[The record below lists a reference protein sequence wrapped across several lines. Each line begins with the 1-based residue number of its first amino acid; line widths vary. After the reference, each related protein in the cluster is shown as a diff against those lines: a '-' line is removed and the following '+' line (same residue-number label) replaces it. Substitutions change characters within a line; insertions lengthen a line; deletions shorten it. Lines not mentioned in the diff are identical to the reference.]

1 LEEYHDKR
9 NNLMVLTPQEII
21 RDSLSN
27 FKEEQAKARREEVR
41 KFLDYYSGSL
51 TDQYIEGYFKSDAF
65 QEIPHYNTNIVK
77 KFVNRMSKIYTIGA
91 KRNVNDRYEELT
103 IVKNARMKQM
113 ERMTRLLGTCATYV
127 MYNEIDQKF
136 DYRPIYYF
144 EPYFGDNPYQP
155 EAIVYPMMHGHADIS
170 DTDELMYAYWDAN
183 MHMKFDDNGNVL
195 EEIEHNLGILPFV
208 FTHREEQLDSF
219 FVEGAS
225 DLVSANEH
233 INITMTE
240 MQLGLRFQMF
250 GQPVVTG
257 LISDN
262 SNVRAGSDEILT
274 LPEGSNYN
282 IVSPQGN
289 VRDVIE
295 NIKWQ
300 IELVAL
306 NNHLF
311 VTFAQSGGEVPSGIS
326 LMIKDL
332 ERHEDFI
339 DDKELYRQYEK
350 QFYKVEH
357 ALSQTNNLGLP
368 EPSQFKVD
376 FSEVEYPM
384 TTQDKIMLNE
394 YKLKH
399 NLTTQA
405 QLLAEENK
413 DLTISDAEK
422 IIEDNSNTNQPT
434 VVVDENQSPDKD

>member
-1 LEEYHDKR
+1 
-9 NNLMVLTPQEII
+9 MVLTAKEII
-21 RDSLSN
+21 QDSLTN

-51 TDQYIEGYFKSDAF
+51 TEQYIEGYFKSDAF

-91 KRNVNDRYEELT
+91 KRNVSDRYSDLT
-103 IVKNARMKQM
+103 SVKNARMKQM
-113 ERMTRLLGTCATYV
+113 ERMTRLLGSTATYV
-127 MYNEIDQKF
+127 MYDELEERF
-136 DYRPIYYF
+136 EYRPIYYF
-144 EPYFGDNPYQP
+144 EPYFGDNPYRP
-155 EAIVYPMMHGHADIS
+155 EAIVYPMMHGHADLS
-170 DTDELMYAYWDAN
+170 DTDELMYAYWDSEL
-183 MHMKFDDNGNVL
+183 HLKFNENGDIL
-195 EEIEHNLGILPFV
+195 EEVQHNLGVLPFV

-350 QFYKVEH
+350 DFYRVEY
-357 ALSQTNNLGLP
+357 ALSQINNLGLP
-368 EPSQFKVD
+368 EVSQFKVD

-399 NLTTQA
+399 NLTTEA
-405 QLLAEENK
+405 QLLAEDNK
-413 DLTISDAEK
+413 DLSVDDAK
-422 IIEDNSNTNQPT
+422 QIIEENKSVNQTLVVEDESNSQ
-434 VVVDENQSPDKD
+434 E

>member
-1 LEEYHDKR
+1 
-9 NNLMVLTPQEII
+9 MVLTAREII
-21 RDSLSN
+21 QDSLTN

-51 TDQYIEGYFKSDAF
+51 TEQYIEGYFKSDAF

-91 KRNVNDRYEELT
+91 KRNVSDRYLDLT
-103 IVKNARMKQM
+103 YVKNARMKQM
-113 ERMTRLLGTCATYV
+113 ERMTRLLGSTATYV
-127 MYNEIDQKF
+127 MYDELEERF

-144 EPYFGDNPYQP
+144 EPYFGDNPYKP
-155 EAIVYPMMHGHADIS
+155 EAIVYPMMHGHADLS
-170 DTDELMYAYWDAN
+170 DTNELMYAYWDSEL
-183 MHMKFDDNGNVL
+183 HLKFNENGDIL
-195 EEIEHNLGILPFV
+195 EEVQHNLGILPFV

-257 LISDN
+257 IISDN

-274 LPEGSNYN
+274 LPEGSNYS
-282 IVSPQGN
+282 IVSPQGD
-289 VRDVIE
+289 VRSVIE

-332 ERHEDFI
+332 ERHEDFM

-350 QFYKVEH
+350 EFYKVEY
-357 ALSQTNNLGLP
+357 ALSEINSLGLP
-368 EPSQFKVD
+368 QPSEFKVD
-376 FSEVEYPM
+376 FAEVEYPM

-399 NLTTQA
+399 NLTTEA

-413 DLTISDAEK
+413 DLS
-422 IIEDNSNTNQPT
+422 IEDANRIIDENASINQPL
-434 VVVDENQSPDKD
+434 VVVDDKDAKQS

>member
-1 LEEYHDKR
+1 
-9 NNLMVLTPQEII
+9 
-21 RDSLSN
+21 
-27 FKEEQAKARREEVR
+27 
-41 KFLDYYSGSL
+41 
-51 TDQYIEGYFKSDAF
+51 
-65 QEIPHYNTNIVK
+65 
-77 KFVNRMSKIYTIGA
+77 
-91 KRNVNDRYEELT
+91 
-103 IVKNARMKQM
+103 
-113 ERMTRLLGTCATYV
+113 
-127 MYNEIDQKF
+127 
-136 DYRPIYYF
+136 
-144 EPYFGDNPYQP
+144 
-155 EAIVYPMMHGHADIS
+155 
-170 DTDELMYAYWDAN
+170 
-183 MHMKFDDNGNVL
+183 
-195 EEIEHNLGILPFV
+195 
-208 FTHREEQLDSF
+208 
-219 FVEGAS
+219 
-225 DLVSANEH
+225 
-233 INITMTE
+233 MTE

-262 SNVRAGSDEILT
+262 ANVRAGSDEILT

-289 VRDVIE
+289 VLDVIE

-339 DDKELYRQYEK
+339 DDKELYRQYEND
-350 QFYKVEH
+350 FYKVEY
-357 ALSQTNNLGLP
+357 ALSQMNSLGLP
-368 EPSQFKVD
+368 EISQFKVD

-413 DLTISDAEK
+413 DLS
-422 IIEDNSNTNQPT
+422 IEDAAKVIESNMQINQPII
-434 VVVDENQSPDKD
+434 VADENV

>member
-1 LEEYHDKR
+1 
-9 NNLMVLTPQEII
+9 MVLTAREII
-21 RDSLSN
+21 QDSLTN

-51 TDQYIEGYFKSDAF
+51 TEQYIENYFKSDAF

-91 KRNVNDRYEELT
+91 KRNVSAKYDDLT
-103 IVKNARMKQM
+103 SVKNARMKQM
-113 ERMTRLLGTCATYV
+113 ERMTRLLGTTATYV
-127 MYNEIDQKF
+127 MYDTVDEKF

-144 EPYFGDNPYQP
+144 EPYFGDNPYKP
-155 EAIVYPMMHGHADIS
+155 EAIVYPMMHGHADLS
-170 DTDELMYAYWDAN
+170 DTDELMYAYWDKDT
-183 MHMKFDDNGNVL
+183 HIKFDDNGNIL
-195 EEIEHNLGILPFV
+195 EEIEHNLGVLPFV
-208 FTHREEQLDSF
+208 FSHREEQLDSF

-257 LISDN
+257 IISDN
-262 SNVRAGSDEILT
+262 SNVRGGSDEILT
-274 LPEGSNYN
+274 LPEGTNYD
-282 IVSPQGN
+282 IVSPEGN

-339 DDKELYRQYEK
+339 DDKELYRQYE
-350 QFYKVEH
+350 QDFYRVEY
-357 ALSQTNNLGLP
+357 ALSEMNSLGLP
-368 EPSQFKVD
+368 DPKTFKVD

-399 NLTTQA
+399 NLVTQP
-405 QLLAEENK
+405 QLLAAENK
-413 DLTISDAEK
+413 DLSIEDASR
-422 IIEDNSNTNQPT
+422 IIEENKQVNLSQ
-434 VVVDENQSPDKD
+434 VVIDESQARDTEQS

>member
-1 LEEYHDKR
+1 
-9 NNLMVLTPQEII
+9 MVLTAKEII
-21 RDSLSN
+21 QDSLTN

-91 KRNVNDRYEELT
+91 KRNVNDRYLDLT
-103 IVKNARMKQM
+103 SVKNARMKQM
-113 ERMTRLLGTCATYV
+113 ERMTRLLGSTATYV
-127 MYNEIDQKF
+127 MYDEEQGRF
-136 DYRPIYYF
+136 EYRPIYYF
-144 EPYFGDNPYQP
+144 EPYFGDNPYKP

-170 DTDELMYAYWDAN
+170 DTNDLMYAYWDREV
-183 MHMKFDDNGNVL
+183 HIKFDDNGNVI
-195 EEIEHNLGILPFV
+195 EEVQHNLGVLPFV

-257 LISDN
+257 LVSDN
-262 SNVRAGSDEILT
+262 ANVRAGSDEILT

-282 IVSPQGN
+282 IVSPEGN
-289 VRDVIE
+289 VLDVIE

-339 DDKELYRQYEK
+339 DDKELYRQYEND
-350 QFYKVEH
+350 FYKVEF
-357 ALSQTNNLGLP
+357 ALSQMNSLGLP
-368 EPSQFKVD
+368 EISQFKVD

-405 QLLAEENK
+405 QLLADENK
-413 DLTISDAEK
+413 DLSVEDAAK
-422 IIEDNSNTNQPT
+422 VIESNMQINQPII
-434 VVVDENQSPDKD
+434 VADENTDKG

>member
-1 LEEYHDKR
+1 
-9 NNLMVLTPQEII
+9 MVLTAREII
-21 RDSLSN
+21 QDSLTH
-27 FKEEQAKARREEVR
+27 FKEQQAKARREEVR

-91 KRNVNDRYEELT
+91 KRNVSDSYLDLT

-127 MYNEIDQKF
+127 MYDEMEQRF
-136 DYRPIYYF
+136 EYRPIYYF
-144 EPYFGDNPYQP
+144 EPYFGDNPYKP
-155 EAIVYPMMHGHADIS
+155 EAIVYPMMQGHADIN
-170 DTDELMYAYWDAN
+170 DTDDLMYAYWDSEL
-183 MHMKFDDNGNVL
+183 HMKFNENGDIL
-195 EEIEHNLGILPFV
+195 EEIQHNLGVLPFV
-208 FTHREEQLDSF
+208 FSHREEQLDSF

-274 LPEGSNYN
+274 LPEGSSYN
-282 IVSPQGN
+282 IVSPEGN
-289 VRDVIE
+289 VEAVIE

-350 QFYKVEH
+350 EFYKVEY
-357 ALSQTNNLGLP
+357 ALSLANNLGLP
-368 EPSQFKVD
+368 EVSQFKVD

-413 DLTISDAEK
+413 DLSIGEAQQ
-422 IIEDNSNTNQPT
+422 IIQANKSVNETEIQQDET
-434 VVVDENQSPDKD
+434 VPEN

>member
-1 LEEYHDKR
+1 
-9 NNLMVLTPQEII
+9 MVLTAREII
-21 RDSLSN
+21 QDSLTN

-41 KFLDYYSGSL
+41 KSLDYYSGSL
-51 TDQYIEGYFKSDAF
+51 TEQYIEGYFKSDAF

-77 KFVNRMSKIYTIGA
+77 KFVNRMSSIYTIGA
-91 KRNVNDRYEELT
+91 KRNVNDKYIDLT
-103 IVKNARMKQM
+103 VVKNARMKQM
-113 ERMTRLLGTCATYV
+113 ERMTRLLGSTATYV
-127 MYNEIDQKF
+127 MYDEVEQRF

-144 EPYFGDNPYQP
+144 EPYFGDNPYRP
-155 EAIVYPMMHGHADIS
+155 EAIVYPMMHGHADLS
-170 DTDELMYAYWDAN
+170 DTNELMYAYWDSEL
-183 MHMKFDDNGNVL
+183 HLKFNENGDIL
-195 EEIEHNLGILPFV
+195 EEVQHNLGVLPFV

-274 LPEGSNYN
+274 LPEGSTYD
-282 IVSPQGN
+282 IVSPEGN
-289 VRDVIE
+289 VEAVIE

-332 ERHEDFI
+332 ERHEDFM

-350 QFYKVEH
+350 EFYKVEY

-368 EPSQFKVD
+368 EPSNFKVD
-376 FSEVEYPM
+376 FAEVEYPM

-405 QLLAEENK
+405 ELLAEENK
-413 DLTISDAEK
+413 DLS
-422 IIEDNSNTNQPT
+422 IEDARRIIQENKSINEAE
-434 VVVDENQSPDKD
+434 VIDESDTRSQG

>member
-1 LEEYHDKR
+1 MGDI
-9 NNLMVLTPQEII
+9 VIA
-21 RDSLSN
+21 SV
-27 FKEEQAKARREEVR
+27 KEAEPRAA
-41 KFLDYYSGSL
+41 
-51 TDQYIEGYFKSDAF
+51 
-65 QEIPHYNTNIVK
+65 VK
-77 KFVNRMSKIYTIGA
+77 KGEVVKA
-91 KRNVNDRYEELT
+91 V
-103 IVKNARMKQM
+103 IVRTSFPIRRKD
-113 ERMTRLLGTCATYV
+113 GSY
-127 MYNEIDQKF
+127 IKF
-136 DYRPIYYF
+136 D
-144 EPYFGDNPYQP
+144 E
-155 EAIVYPMMHGHADIS
+155 
-170 DTDELMYAYWDAN
+170 
-183 MHMKFDDNGNVL
+183 NGNVL

-208 FTHREEQLDSF
+208 FSHREEQLDSF

-262 SNVRAGSDEILT
+262 ANVRAGSDEILT
-274 LPEGSNYN
+274 LPEGSNYD
-282 IVSPQGN
+282 IVSPEGN

-350 QFYKVEH
+350 DFYKVEY
-357 ALSQTNNLGLP
+357 ALSEINSLGLP
-368 EPSQFKVD
+368 KPSEFKVD

-405 QLLAEENK
+405 ELLADENK
-413 DLTISDAEK
+413 DIT
-422 IIEDNSNTNQPT
+422 IEDAIQVIADNKSMNE
-434 VVVDENQSPDKD
+434 VEVVDEGNSQE

>member
-1 LEEYHDKR
+1 
-9 NNLMVLTPQEII
+9 MVLTPQEII
-21 RDSLSN
+21 KDSLSN

-91 KRNVNDRYEELT
+91 KRNVNDRYVDLSS
-103 IVKNARMKQM
+103 VKNARMKQM

-127 MYNEIDQKF
+127 MYDEMEERF
-136 DYRPIYYF
+136 EYRPIYYF
-144 EPYFGDNPYQP
+144 EPYFGDNPYRP
-155 EAIVYPMMHGHADIS
+155 EAIVYPMMHGHADLS
-170 DTDELMYAYWDAN
+170 DTNDLMYAYWDSEL
-183 MHMKFDDNGNVL
+183 HMKFDDNGNII
-195 EEIEHNLGILPFV
+195 EEIQHNLGVLPFV

-262 SNVRAGSDEILT
+262 ANVRAGSDEILT
-274 LPEGSNYN
+274 LPEGSNYD
-282 IVSPQGN
+282 IVSPEGN

-350 QFYKVEH
+350 DFYKVEY

-405 QLLAEENK
+405 ELLAEENR
-413 DLTISDAEK
+413 DLTIEDAIQVIADNKSMNEVEVV
-422 IIEDNSNTNQPT
+422 EDDSQ
-434 VVVDENQSPDKD
+434 DQQQS

>member
-1 LEEYHDKR
+1 
-9 NNLMVLTPQEII
+9 MVFTPREII
-21 RDSLSN
+21 QNSLKN
-27 FKEEQAKARREEVR
+27 FKQEQAKARREEVR

-51 TDQYIEGYFKSDAF
+51 TDQYIQPYFNTDAF

-91 KRNVNDRYEELT
+91 KRNVNEKYNELT
-103 IVKNARMKQM
+103 SVKNARMKQM

-127 MYNEIDQKF
+127 MYDEMEQRF
-136 DYRPIYYF
+136 EYRPIYYF
-144 EPYFGDNPYQP
+144 EPYFGDNPYKP
-155 EAIVYPMMHGHADIS
+155 EAIVYPMMHGHADLS
-170 DTDELMYAYWDAN
+170 DTSDLMYAYWDKEICL
-183 MHMKFDDNGNVL
+183 KFDENGNIL
-195 EEIEHNLGILPFV
+195 EEIQHNLGVLPFV

-274 LPEGSNYN
+274 LPEGSSYN

-311 VTFAQSGGEVPSGIS
+311 VTFAQTGGEVPSGIS

-339 DDKELYRQYEK
+339 DDKELYRQYENE
-350 QFYKVEH
+350 FYKIEY
-357 ALSQTNNLGLP
+357 ALSQTNSLGLP
-368 EPSQFKVD
+368 DPKQFKVD

-394 YKLKH
+394 YRLKH
-399 NLTTQA
+399 NLVTEA
-405 QLLAEENK
+405 QILAEENK
-413 DLTISDAEK
+413 DLSLDDARA
-422 IIEDNSNTNQPT
+422 IIEQNKQVNQTLVVTDEKRSSN
-434 VVVDENQSPDKD
+434 

>member
-1 LEEYHDKR
+1 
-9 NNLMVLTPQEII
+9 MVFTPREII
-21 RDSLSN
+21 QDSLKN
-27 FKEEQAKARREEVR
+27 FKQEQAKARREEVR

-51 TDQYIEGYFKSDAF
+51 TDQYIQSYFNTDAF

-91 KRNVNDRYEELT
+91 KRNVNDKYIELT
-103 IVKNARMKQM
+103 SVKNARMKQM

-127 MYNEIDQKF
+127 MYDEMEQRF
-136 DYRPIYYF
+136 EYRPIYYF
-144 EPYFGDNPYQP
+144 EPYFGDNPYKP
-155 EAIVYPMMHGHADIS
+155 EAIVYPMMHGHADLS
-170 DTDELMYAYWDAN
+170 DTSDLMYAYWDKEICL
-183 MHMKFDDNGNVL
+183 KFDENGNVL
-195 EEIEHNLGILPFV
+195 EEIKHNLGVLPFV

-350 QFYKVEH
+350 DFYKVEY
-357 ALSQTNNLGLP
+357 ALSQMNSLGLP
-368 EPSQFKVD
+368 EPTQFKVD

-394 YKLKH
+394 YRLKH
-399 NLTTQA
+399 NLVTEA
-405 QLLAEENK
+405 QILAEENK
-413 DLTISDAEK
+413 DLSIDDANA
-422 IIEDNSNTNQPT
+422 IIEQNKQTNQTLVVTDENTNRAS
-434 VVVDENQSPDKD
+434 N

>member
-1 LEEYHDKR
+1 
-9 NNLMVLTPQEII
+9 MVLTAREII
-21 RDSLSN
+21 QDSLTH
-27 FKEEQAKARREEVR
+27 FKEEQAKARRAEVR

-51 TDQYIEGYFKSDAF
+51 TDQYIEDYFKSDAF

-91 KRNVNDRYEELT
+91 KRNVNDKYVELSS
-103 IVKNARMKQM
+103 VKNARMKQM

-127 MYNEIDQKF
+127 MYDEEEQRF
-136 DYRPIYYF
+136 EYRPIYYF
-144 EPYFGDNPYQP
+144 EPYFGDNPYKP
-155 EAIVYPMMHGHADIS
+155 ESIVYPMMHGHADLS
-170 DTDELMYAYWDAN
+170 DTDELMYAYWDKDA
-183 MHMKFDDNGNVL
+183 HIKFDENGNIL
-195 EEIEHNLGILPFV
+195 EEVQHNLGVLPFV

-257 LISDN
+257 LVSDN
-262 SNVRAGSDEILT
+262 ANVRAGSDEILT

-282 IVSPQGN
+282 IVSPEGN

-350 QFYKVEH
+350 DFYKVEY

-368 EPSQFKVD
+368 EVSQFKVD
-376 FSEVEYPM
+376 FAEVEYPM

-405 QLLAEENK
+405 QLLADENK
-413 DLTISDAEK
+413 DLSIADAEQ
-422 IIEDNSNTNQPT
+422 IIEANKAKNKLEI
-434 VVVDENQSPDKD
+434 VDEAENRNAD

>member
-1 LEEYHDKR
+1 
-9 NNLMVLTPQEII
+9 MVLTAREII
-21 RDSLSN
+21 QDSLTN

-41 KFLDYYSGSL
+41 KSLDYYSGSL
-51 TDQYIEGYFKSDAF
+51 TEQYIEGYFKSDAF

-77 KFVNRMSKIYTIGA
+77 KFVNRMSSIYTIGA
-91 KRNVNDRYEELT
+91 KRNVNDKYIDLT
-103 IVKNARMKQM
+103 VVKNARMKQM
-113 ERMTRLLGTCATYV
+113 ERMTRLLGSTATYV
-127 MYNEIDQKF
+127 MYDEVEQRF

-144 EPYFGDNPYQP
+144 EPYFGDNPYRP
-155 EAIVYPMMHGHADIS
+155 EAIVYPMMHGHADLS
-170 DTDELMYAYWDAN
+170 DTNELMYAYWDSEL
-183 MHMKFDDNGNVL
+183 HLKFNENGDIL
-195 EEIEHNLGILPFV
+195 EEVQHNLGVLPFV

-257 LISDN
+257 IISDN

-282 IVSPQGN
+282 IVSPEGR
-289 VRDVIE
+289 VLDVIE

-332 ERHEDFI
+332 ERHEDFM

-350 QFYKVEH
+350 EFYKVEY

-368 EPSQFKVD
+368 EPSNFKVD
-376 FSEVEYPM
+376 FAEVEYPM

-405 QLLAEENK
+405 ELLAEENK
-413 DLTISDAEK
+413 DLS
-422 IIEDNSNTNQPT
+422 IEDARRIIQENKSINETE
-434 VVVDENQSPDKD
+434 VVEDDSQDSDES

>member
-1 LEEYHDKR
+1 
-9 NNLMVLTPQEII
+9 MVLTPQEII
-21 RDSLSN
+21 KDSLTN

-91 KRNVNDRYEELT
+91 KRNVNDKYVELSS
-103 IVKNARMKQM
+103 VKNARMKQM

-127 MYNEIDQKF
+127 MYDEMEERF
-136 DYRPIYYF
+136 EYRPIYYF
-144 EPYFGDNPYQP
+144 EPYFGDNPYRP
-155 EAIVYPMMHGHADIS
+155 EAIVYPMMHGHADLS
-170 DTDELMYAYWDAN
+170 DTNDLMYAYWDSEL
-183 MHMKFDDNGNVL
+183 HIKFDDNGNII
-195 EEIEHNLGILPFV
+195 EEIQHNLGVLPFV

-257 LISDN
+257 LVSDN
-262 SNVRAGSDEILT
+262 ANVRAGSDEILT
-274 LPEGSNYN
+274 LPEGSNYD
-282 IVSPQGN
+282 IVSPEGN

-350 QFYKVEH
+350 DFYKVEY

-405 QLLAEENK
+405 ELLADENR
-413 DLTISDAEK
+413 DLTIEDA
-422 IIEDNSNTNQPT
+422 IQVIADNKSMNE
-434 VVVDENQSPDKD
+434 VEVVDEGNSQE

>member
-1 LEEYHDKR
+1 
-9 NNLMVLTPQEII
+9 MVLTPQEII
-21 RDSLSN
+21 KDSLTN

-91 KRNVNDRYEELT
+91 KRNVNDKYVDLSS
-103 IVKNARMKQM
+103 VKNARMKQM

-127 MYNEIDQKF
+127 MYDEMEERF
-136 DYRPIYYF
+136 EYRPIYYF
-144 EPYFGDNPYQP
+144 EPYFGDNPYKP
-155 EAIVYPMMHGHADIS
+155 EAIVYPMMHGHADLS
-170 DTDELMYAYWDAN
+170 DTNDLMYAYWDSEL
-183 MHMKFDDNGNVL
+183 HIKFDDNGNII
-195 EEIEHNLGILPFV
+195 EEIQHNLGVLPFV

-262 SNVRAGSDEILT
+262 ANVRAGSDEILT
-274 LPEGSNYN
+274 LPEGSNYD
-282 IVSPQGN
+282 IVSPEGN

-350 QFYKVEH
+350 DFYKVEY

-405 QLLAEENK
+405 ELLADENK
-413 DLTISDAEK
+413 DLTIEDAIQVIADNKSMNE
-422 IIEDNSNTNQPT
+422 IE
-434 VVVDENQSPDKD
+434 VVDEGDSQE

>member
-1 LEEYHDKR
+1 
-9 NNLMVLTPQEII
+9 MVLTAREII
-21 RDSLSN
+21 QDSLTN

-51 TDQYIEGYFKSDAF
+51 TEQYIENYFKSDAF

-91 KRNVNDRYEELT
+91 KRNVSAKYDDLT
-103 IVKNARMKQM
+103 SVKNARMKQM
-113 ERMTRLLGTCATYV
+113 ERMTRLLGTTATYV
-127 MYNEIDQKF
+127 MYDTVDEKF

-144 EPYFGDNPYQP
+144 EPYFGDNPYKP
-155 EAIVYPMMHGHADIS
+155 EAIVYPMMHGHADLS
-170 DTDELMYAYWDAN
+170 DTDELMYAYWDKDT
-183 MHMKFDDNGNVL
+183 HIKFDDNGNIL
-195 EEIEHNLGILPFV
+195 EEIEHNLGVLPFV
-208 FTHREEQLDSF
+208 FSHREEQLDSF

-257 LISDN
+257 IISDN
-262 SNVRAGSDEILT
+262 SNVRGGSDEILT
-274 LPEGSNYN
+274 LPEGTNYD
-282 IVSPQGN
+282 IVSPEGN

-339 DDKELYRQYEK
+339 DDKELYRQYEHD
-350 QFYKVEH
+350 FYRVEY
-357 ALSQTNNLGLP
+357 ALSEMNSLGLP
-368 EPSQFKVD
+368 DPKRFKVD

-399 NLTTQA
+399 NLVTQP
-405 QLLAEENK
+405 QLLAAENK
-413 DLTISDAEK
+413 DLSIEDASR
-422 IIEDNSNTNQPT
+422 IIEENKQVNLSQ
-434 VVVDENQSPDKD
+434 VVIDESQARDTEQS

>member
-1 LEEYHDKR
+1 
-9 NNLMVLTPQEII
+9 MVLTAREII
-21 RDSLSN
+21 QDSLTH

-91 KRNVNDRYEELT
+91 KRNVNERYDQLT
-103 IVKNARMKQM
+103 SVKNARMKQM

-127 MYNEIDQKF
+127 MYDEMEERF
-136 DYRPIYYF
+136 EYRPIYYF
-144 EPYFGDNPYQP
+144 EPYFGDNPYKP
-155 EAIVYPMMHGHADIS
+155 EAIVYPMMHGHADIN
-170 DTDELMYAYWDAN
+170 DTNDLMYAYWDKEL
-183 MHMKFDDNGNVL
+183 HMKFDENGNVL
-195 EEIEHNLGILPFV
+195 EEIEHNLGVLPFV
-208 FTHREEQLDSF
+208 FSHREEQLDSF

-257 LISDN
+257 LVSDN
-262 SNVRAGSDEILT
+262 ANVRAGSDEILT

-282 IVSPQGN
+282 IVSPEGN

-350 QFYKVEH
+350 DFYKVEY
-357 ALSQTNNLGLP
+357 ALSNQNSLGLP
-368 EPSQFKVD
+368 DPVNFKVD

-405 QLLAEENK
+405 HLLAEENK
-413 DLTISDAEK
+413 DLTIEDAQRV
-422 IIEDNSNTNQPT
+422 IEENAQVNQP
-434 VVVDENQSPDKD
+434 VEVQDENNSPD

>member
-1 LEEYHDKR
+1 
-9 NNLMVLTPQEII
+9 MVLTAREII
-21 RDSLSN
+21 QDSLTH

-51 TDQYIEGYFKSDAF
+51 TEQYIEGYFKSDAF

-91 KRNVNDRYEELT
+91 KRNVNDKYSELT
-103 IVKNARMKQM
+103 AVKNARMKQM
-113 ERMTRLLGTCATYV
+113 ERMTRLLGSTATYV
-127 MYNEIDQKF
+127 MYDELEERF
-136 DYRPIYYF
+136 EYRPIYYF
-144 EPYFGDNPYQP
+144 EPYFGDNPYRPQ
-155 EAIVYPMMHGHADIS
+155 AIVYPMMHGHADLS
-170 DTDELMYAYWDAN
+170 DTDELMYAYWDSEL
-183 MHMKFDDNGNVL
+183 HLKFNENGDIL
-195 EEIEHNLGILPFV
+195 EEVQHNLGILPFV

-350 QFYKVEH
+350 EFYRVEY
-357 ALSQTNNLGLP
+357 ALSQVNNLGLP
-368 EPSQFKVD
+368 EVSQFGVD
-376 FSEVEYPM
+376 FAEVEYPM

-399 NLTTQA
+399 NLTTEA

-413 DLTISDAEK
+413 DLSVDDAK
-422 IIEDNSNTNQPT
+422 QIIEENKSVNETT
-434 VVVDENQSPDKD
+434 VVIDESPSRDSQ

>member
-1 LEEYHDKR
+1 
-9 NNLMVLTPQEII
+9 MVLTAREII
-21 RDSLSN
+21 QDSLTH

-51 TDQYIEGYFKSDAF
+51 TEQYIEGYFKSDAF

-91 KRNVNDRYEELT
+91 KRNVNDKYLELT
-103 IVKNARMKQM
+103 SVKNARMKQM
-113 ERMTRLLGTCATYV
+113 ERMTRLLGSTATYV
-127 MYNEIDQKF
+127 MYDELEERF
-136 DYRPIYYF
+136 EYRPIYYF
-144 EPYFGDNPYQP
+144 EPYFGDNPYKP
-155 EAIVYPMMHGHADIS
+155 EAIVYPMMHGHADLS
-170 DTDELMYAYWDAN
+170 DTDELMYAYWDSEL
-183 MHMKFDDNGNVL
+183 HLKFNENGDIL
-195 EEIEHNLGILPFV
+195 EEVQHNLGVLPFV

-311 VTFAQSGGEVPSGIS
+311 VTFSQSGGEVPSGIS

-350 QFYKVEH
+350 DFYRVEY
-357 ALSQTNNLGLP
+357 ALSQINNLGLP
-368 EPSQFKVD
+368 EVSQFKVD

-384 TTQDKIMLNE
+384 TTQDKIMINE

-399 NLTTQA
+399 NLTTEA
-405 QLLAEENK
+405 QLLAADNKDLSLDDAKQIIEENK
-413 DLTISDAEK
+413 AVNQTLVV
-422 IIEDNSNTNQPT
+422 EDESNSQ
-434 VVVDENQSPDKD
+434 E

>member
-1 LEEYHDKR
+1 
-9 NNLMVLTPQEII
+9 MVFTPREII
-21 RDSLSN
+21 QDSLKN
-27 FKEEQAKARREEVR
+27 FKQEQAKARREEVR

-51 TDQYIEGYFKSDAF
+51 TEQYIESYFNTDAF

-91 KRNVNDRYEELT
+91 KRNVNDKYIELT
-103 IVKNARMKQM
+103 SVKNARMKQM

-127 MYNEIDQKF
+127 MYDEMEQRF
-136 DYRPIYYF
+136 EYRPIYYF
-144 EPYFGDNPYQP
+144 EPYFGDNPYKP
-155 EAIVYPMMHGHADIS
+155 EAIVYPMMHGHADLS
-170 DTDELMYAYWDAN
+170 DTSDLMYAYWDKEICL
-183 MHMKFDDNGNVL
+183 KFDENGNIL
-195 EEIEHNLGILPFV
+195 EEIKHNLGVLPFV

-274 LPEGSNYN
+274 LPEGSSYN
-282 IVSPQGN
+282 IVSPEGN

-311 VTFAQSGGEVPSGIS
+311 VTFAQTGGEVPSGIS

-339 DDKELYRQYEK
+339 DDKELYRQYENE
-350 QFYKVEH
+350 FYKIEY

-368 EPSQFKVD
+368 DPKQFKVD

-394 YKLKH
+394 YRLKH
-399 NLTTQA
+399 NLVTEA
-405 QLLAEENK
+405 QILAEENK
-413 DLTISDAEK
+413 DLSLDDARA
-422 IIEDNSNTNQPT
+422 IIEQNKQVNQT
-434 VVVDENQSPDKD
+434 LVVEDVQNRN

>member
-1 LEEYHDKR
+1 
-9 NNLMVLTPQEII
+9 MVLTPQEII
-21 RDSLSN
+21 KDSLTN

-91 KRNVNDRYEELT
+91 KRNVNDKYVDLSS
-103 IVKNARMKQM
+103 VKNARMKQM

-127 MYNEIDQKF
+127 MYDEMEERF
-136 DYRPIYYF
+136 EYRPIYYF
-144 EPYFGDNPYQP
+144 EPYFGDNPYKP
-155 EAIVYPMMHGHADIS
+155 EAIVYPMMHGHADLS
-170 DTDELMYAYWDAN
+170 DTNDLMYAYWDSEI
-183 MHMKFDDNGNVL
+183 HIKFDDNGNII
-195 EEIEHNLGILPFV
+195 EEIQHNLGVLPFV

-262 SNVRAGSDEILT
+262 ANVRAGSDEILT

-282 IVSPQGN
+282 IVSPEGN

-350 QFYKVEH
+350 DFYKVEY

-405 QLLAEENK
+405 ELLADENK
-413 DLTISDAEK
+413 DLTIEDAIQVIADNKSMNE
-422 IIEDNSNTNQPT
+422 IE
-434 VVVDENQSPDKD
+434 VVDEGDSQE

>member
-1 LEEYHDKR
+1 
-9 NNLMVLTPQEII
+9 MVLTAREII
-21 RDSLSN
+21 QDSLTN

-51 TDQYIEGYFKSDAF
+51 TEQYIEGYFKSDAF

-91 KRNVNDRYEELT
+91 KRNVSDRYLNLT
-103 IVKNARMKQM
+103 SVKNARMKQM
-113 ERMTRLLGTCATYV
+113 ERMTRLLGSTATYV
-127 MYNEIDQKF
+127 MYDELEERF
-136 DYRPIYYF
+136 EYRPIYYF
-144 EPYFGDNPYQP
+144 EPYFGDNPYRP
-155 EAIVYPMMHGHADIS
+155 EAIVYPMMHGHADLS
-170 DTDELMYAYWDAN
+170 DTDELMYAYWDSEL
-183 MHMKFDDNGNVL
+183 HLKFNENGDIL
-195 EEIEHNLGILPFV
+195 EEVQHNLGILPFV

-274 LPEGSNYN
+274 LPEGSTYD
-282 IVSPQGN
+282 IVAPEGN
-289 VRDVIE
+289 VEAVIE

-350 QFYKVEH
+350 DFYRVEY
-357 ALSQTNNLGLP
+357 ALSQINNLGLP
-368 EPSQFKVD
+368 EVSQFKVD

-384 TTQDKIMLNE
+384 TPQDKIMLNE

-413 DLTISDAEK
+413 DLSVEDARQ
-422 IIEDNSNTNQPT
+422 IIEANKLVNEVE
-434 VVVDENQSPDKD
+434 VVEDDSQDSDES

>member
-1 LEEYHDKR
+1 
-9 NNLMVLTPQEII
+9 MVLTAREII
-21 RDSLSN
+21 QDSLTN

-41 KFLDYYSGSL
+41 KSLDYYSGSL
-51 TDQYIEGYFKSDAF
+51 TEQYIEGYFKSDAF

-77 KFVNRMSKIYTIGA
+77 KFVNRMSSIYTIGA
-91 KRNVNDRYEELT
+91 KRNVNDKYIDLT
-103 IVKNARMKQM
+103 VVKNARMKQM
-113 ERMTRLLGTCATYV
+113 ERMTRLLGSTATYV
-127 MYNEIDQKF
+127 MYDEVEQRF

-144 EPYFGDNPYQP
+144 EPYFGDNPYKP
-155 EAIVYPMMHGHADIS
+155 EAIVYPMMHGHADLS
-170 DTDELMYAYWDAN
+170 DTNELMYAYWDSEL
-183 MHMKFDDNGNVL
+183 HLKFNENGDIL
-195 EEIEHNLGILPFV
+195 EEVQHNLGILPFV

-274 LPEGSNYN
+274 LPEGSNYS
-282 IVSPQGN
+282 IVSPQGD
-289 VRDVIE
+289 VRSVIE

-332 ERHEDFI
+332 ERHEDFM

-350 QFYKVEH
+350 EFYKVEY
-357 ALSQTNNLGLP
+357 ALSEINSLGLP
-368 EPSQFKVD
+368 QPSEFKVD
-376 FSEVEYPM
+376 FAEVEYPM

-399 NLTTQA
+399 NLSTEA

-413 DLTISDAEK
+413 DLSIEDAKK
-422 IIEDNSNTNQPT
+422 IIEDNRQVNQPL
-434 VVVDENQSPDKD
+434 VEENESQNQS

>member
-1 LEEYHDKR
+1 
-9 NNLMVLTPQEII
+9 MVLTPQEII
-21 RDSLSN
+21 KDSLTN

-51 TDQYIEGYFKSDAF
+51 TEQYIEGYFKSDAF

-91 KRNVNDRYEELT
+91 KRNVNDKYVDLSS
-103 IVKNARMKQM
+103 VKNARMKQM

-127 MYNEIDQKF
+127 MYDEMEERF
-136 DYRPIYYF
+136 EYRPIYYF
-144 EPYFGDNPYQP
+144 EPYFGDNPYKPQ
-155 EAIVYPMMHGHADIS
+155 AIVYPMMHGHADLS
-170 DTDELMYAYWDAN
+170 DTNDLMYAYWDSEL
-183 MHMKFDDNGNVL
+183 HIKFDDNGNII
-195 EEIEHNLGILPFV
+195 EEIQHNLGVLPFV

-262 SNVRAGSDEILT
+262 ANVRAGSDEILT
-274 LPEGSNYN
+274 LPEGSNYD
-282 IVSPQGN
+282 IVSPEGN

-350 QFYKVEH
+350 DFYKVEY

-405 QLLAEENK
+405 ELLADENK
-413 DLTISDAEK
+413 DLTIEDAIQVIADNKSMNE
-422 IIEDNSNTNQPT
+422 IE
-434 VVVDENQSPDKD
+434 VVDEGDSQE

>member
-1 LEEYHDKR
+1 
-9 NNLMVLTPQEII
+9 MILTPEEII
-21 RDSLSN
+21 KNSLSN
-27 FKEEQAKARREEVR
+27 FKKEQSKARREEVR
-41 KFLDYYSGSL
+41 KSLDYYSGSL
-51 TDQYIEGYFKSDAF
+51 TEQYIEPYFKSDAF

-77 KFVNRMSKIYTIGA
+77 KFINRMSKIYTIGA
-91 KRNVNDRYEELT
+91 KRNVSKKYDELT
-103 IVKNARMKQM
+103 EVKNARMKQM

-127 MYNEIDQKF
+127 MFNEEKQEF

-144 EPYFGDNPYQP
+144 EPYFGDNVYKP
-155 EAIVYPMMHGHADIS
+155 EAIVYPMMHGHADTS
-170 DTDELMYAYWDAN
+170 DTQELQYAYWDSQICV
-183 MHMKFDDNGNVL
+183 KFDENGNIL
-195 EEIEHNLGILPFV
+195 EEVNHNLGILPFV

-233 INITMTE
+233 VNITMTE

-250 GQPVVTG
+250 GQPVISG
-257 LISDN
+257 LITDN
-262 SNVRAGSDEILT
+262 NQVRVGSDEILS
-274 LPEGSNYN
+274 LPEGSSYN
-282 IVSPQGN
+282 IVSPQGS
-289 VRDVIE
+289 VESVIE

-339 DDKELYRQYEK
+339 DDKEIYRQYEHD
-350 QFYKVEH
+350 FYKVEY
-357 ALSQTNNLGLP
+357 AISQFNDLGLP
-368 EPSQFKVD
+368 DPKRFKVD

-399 NLTTQA
+399 NLVTEA

-413 DLTISDAEK
+413 DISVEEAEK
-422 IIEDNSNTNQPT
+422 IIEENKEKNGSRQVQIEPEVEEDEDNSK
-434 VVVDENQSPDKD
+434 E

>member
-1 LEEYHDKR
+1 
-9 NNLMVLTPQEII
+9 MVLTAREII
-21 RDSLSN
+21 QDSLTN

-41 KFLDYYSGSL
+41 KSLDYYSGSL
-51 TDQYIEGYFKSDAF
+51 TEQYIEGYFKSDAF

-77 KFVNRMSKIYTIGA
+77 KFVNRMSSIYTIGA
-91 KRNVNDRYEELT
+91 KRNVNDKYIDLT
-103 IVKNARMKQM
+103 VVKNARMKQM
-113 ERMTRLLGTCATYV
+113 ERMTRLLGSTATYV
-127 MYNEIDQKF
+127 MYDEVEQRF

-144 EPYFGDNPYQP
+144 EPYFGDNPYRP
-155 EAIVYPMMHGHADIS
+155 EAIVYPMMHGHADLS
-170 DTDELMYAYWDAN
+170 DTDELMYAYWDSEL
-183 MHMKFDDNGNVL
+183 HLKFNENGDIL
-195 EEIEHNLGILPFV
+195 EEVQHNLGVLPFV

-274 LPEGSNYN
+274 LPEGSNYD
-282 IVSPQGN
+282 IVSPQGD
-289 VRDVIE
+289 VRSVIE

-300 IELVAL
+300 LELVAL

-332 ERHEDFI
+332 ERHEDFM

-350 QFYKVEH
+350 EFYKVEY
-357 ALSQTNNLGLP
+357 ALSEINSLGLP
-368 EPSQFKVD
+368 QPSEFKVD
-376 FSEVEYPM
+376 FAEVEYPM

-399 NLTTQA
+399 NLTTEA

-413 DLTISDAEK
+413 DLS
-422 IIEDNSNTNQPT
+422 IEDANRIIDENASINQPL
-434 VVVDENQSPDKD
+434 VVVDDKDAKQS

>member
-1 LEEYHDKR
+1 
-9 NNLMVLTPQEII
+9 MVVTAKEII
-21 RDSLSN
+21 QDSLTH

-41 KFLDYYSGSL
+41 KSLDYYSGSL

-91 KRNVNDRYEELT
+91 KRNVSDKYTELT
-103 IVKNARMKQM
+103 TVKNARMKQM

-127 MYNEIDQKF
+127 MYDEEQERF
-136 DYRPIYYF
+136 EYRPIYYF
-144 EPYFGDNPYQP
+144 EPYFGDNPYKP
-155 EAIVYPMMHGHADIS
+155 ESIVYPMMNGHADIS
-170 DTDELMYAYWDAN
+170 DTSELMYAYWDKDVCI
-183 MHMKFDDNGNVL
+183 KFDDNGNIL
-195 EEIEHNLGILPFV
+195 EEVQHNLGVLPFV
-208 FTHREEQLDSF
+208 FSHREEQLDSF
-219 FVEGAS
+219 FVEGAT

-257 LISDN
+257 LVSDN
-262 SNVRAGSDEILT
+262 ANVRAGSDEILT

-282 IVSPQGN
+282 IVSPGGN
-289 VRDVIE
+289 VLDVIE

-339 DDKELYRQYEK
+339 DDKELYRQYEND
-350 QFYKVEH
+350 FYKIEY
-357 ALSQTNNLGLP
+357 ALSEMNSLGLP
-368 EPSQFKVD
+368 SQKEFKVD

-405 QLLAEENK
+405 QILADENK
-413 DLTISDAEK
+413 DLS
-422 IIEDNSNTNQPT
+422 IEDATRVIENNMQVNQPL
-434 VVVDENQSPDKD
+434 VAEDENRN

>member
-1 LEEYHDKR
+1 
-9 NNLMVLTPQEII
+9 MILTPEEII
-21 RDSLSN
+21 KNSLSN
-27 FKEEQAKARREEVR
+27 FKKEQSKARREEVR
-41 KFLDYYSGSL
+41 KSLDYYSGSL
-51 TDQYIEGYFKSDAF
+51 TEQYIEPYFKSDAF

-77 KFVNRMSKIYTIGA
+77 KFINRMSKIYTIGA
-91 KRNVNDRYEELT
+91 KRNVSKKYDELT
-103 IVKNARMKQM
+103 EVKNARMKQM

-127 MYNEIDQKF
+127 MFNEEKQEF

-144 EPYFGDNPYQP
+144 EPYFGDNVYKP

-170 DTDELMYAYWDAN
+170 DTQELQYAYWDSQICV
-183 MHMKFDDNGNVL
+183 KFDENGNIL
-195 EEIEHNLGILPFV
+195 EEVNHNLGILPFV

-233 INITMTE
+233 VNITMTE

-250 GQPVVTG
+250 GQPVISG
-257 LISDN
+257 LITDN
-262 SNVRAGSDEILT
+262 NQVRVGSDEILS
-274 LPEGSNYN
+274 LPEGSSYN
-282 IVSPQGN
+282 IVSPQGS
-289 VRDVIE
+289 VESVIE

-311 VTFAQSGGEVPSGIS
+311 VTFAESGGEVPSGIS

-339 DDKELYRQYEK
+339 DDKEIYRQYEHD
-350 QFYKVEH
+350 FYKVEY
-357 ALSQTNNLGLP
+357 AISQFNDLGLP
-368 EPSQFKVD
+368 DPKRFKVD

-399 NLTTQA
+399 NLVTEA

-413 DLTISDAEK
+413 DISVEEAEK
-422 IIEDNSNTNQPT
+422 IIEENKEKNGSRQVQQPINPLQEVEEDEDNSK
-434 VVVDENQSPDKD
+434 E

>member
-1 LEEYHDKR
+1 
-9 NNLMVLTPQEII
+9 MVLTPQEII
-21 RDSLSN
+21 KDSLSN

-91 KRNVNDRYEELT
+91 KRNVNDRYVDLSS
-103 IVKNARMKQM
+103 VKNARMKQM

-127 MYNEIDQKF
+127 MYDEMEERF
-136 DYRPIYYF
+136 EYRPIYYF
-144 EPYFGDNPYQP
+144 EPYFGDNPYRP
-155 EAIVYPMMHGHADIS
+155 EAIVYPMMHGHADLS
-170 DTDELMYAYWDAN
+170 DTNDLMYAYWDSEL
-183 MHMKFDDNGNVL
+183 HMKFDDNGNII
-195 EEIEHNLGILPFV
+195 EEIQHNLGVLPFV
-208 FTHREEQLDSF
+208 FSHREEQLDSF

-262 SNVRAGSDEILT
+262 ANVRAGSDEILT
-274 LPEGSNYN
+274 LPEGSNYD
-282 IVSPQGN
+282 IVSPEGN

-350 QFYKVEH
+350 DFYKVEY

-405 QLLAEENK
+405 ELLAEENR
-413 DLTISDAEK
+413 DLTIEDA
-422 IIEDNSNTNQPT
+422 IQVIADNKSMNE
-434 VVVDENQSPDKD
+434 VELVDEGNSQE

>member
-1 LEEYHDKR
+1 
-9 NNLMVLTPQEII
+9 MVLTAREII
-21 RDSLSN
+21 QDSLTN

-41 KFLDYYSGSL
+41 KSLDYYSGSL
-51 TDQYIEGYFKSDAF
+51 TEQYIEGYFKSDAF

-77 KFVNRMSKIYTIGA
+77 KFVNRMSSIYTIGA
-91 KRNVNDRYEELT
+91 KRNVNDKYIDLT
-103 IVKNARMKQM
+103 VVKNARMKQM
-113 ERMTRLLGTCATYV
+113 ERMTRLLGSTATYV
-127 MYNEIDQKF
+127 MYDEIEQRF

-144 EPYFGDNPYQP
+144 EPYFGDNPYRP
-155 EAIVYPMMHGHADIS
+155 EAIVYPMMHGHADLS
-170 DTDELMYAYWDAN
+170 DTNELMYAYWDSEL
-183 MHMKFDDNGNVL
+183 HLKFNENGDIL
-195 EEIEHNLGILPFV
+195 EEVQHNLGVLPFV

-274 LPEGSNYN
+274 LPEGSTYD
-282 IVSPQGN
+282 IVSPEGN
-289 VRDVIE
+289 VEAVIE

-332 ERHEDFI
+332 ERHEDFM

-350 QFYKVEH
+350 EFYKVEY

-368 EPSQFKVD
+368 EPSNFKVD
-376 FSEVEYPM
+376 FAEVEYPM

-405 QLLAEENK
+405 ELLAEENK
-413 DLTISDAEK
+413 DLS
-422 IIEDNSNTNQPT
+422 IEDARRIIQENKSINETE
-434 VVVDENQSPDKD
+434 VVEDDSQDSDES

>member
-1 LEEYHDKR
+1 
-9 NNLMVLTPQEII
+9 MVLTAREII
-21 RDSLSN
+21 QDSLTH

-51 TDQYIEGYFKSDAF
+51 TEQYIEGYFKSDAF

-91 KRNVNDRYEELT
+91 KRNVSDRYSDLT

-127 MYNEIDQKF
+127 MYDEEEQRF
-136 DYRPIYYF
+136 EYRPIYYF
-144 EPYFGDNPYQP
+144 EPYFGNNPYKP
-155 EAIVYPMMHGHADIS
+155 ESIVYPMMQGHADIS
-170 DTDELMYAYWDAN
+170 DTEELMYAYWDKEI
-183 MHMKFDDNGNVL
+183 HIKFNENGDIL
-195 EEIEHNLGILPFV
+195 EEIQHNLGVLPFV
-208 FTHREEQLDSF
+208 FSHREEQLDSF

-225 DLVSANEH
+225 DLISANEH

-274 LPEGSNYN
+274 LPEGSSYN
-282 IVSPQGN
+282 IVSPEGN

-350 QFYKVEH
+350 DFYKVEY

-413 DLTISDAEK
+413 DLSITDAEQ
-422 IIEDNSNTNQPT
+422 IIEANKSKNELEI
-434 VVVDENQSPDKD
+434 VDEAENRNAD

>member
-1 LEEYHDKR
+1 
-9 NNLMVLTPQEII
+9 MVLTAREII
-21 RDSLSN
+21 QDSLTH

-51 TDQYIEGYFKSDAF
+51 TEQYIEGYFKSDAF

-91 KRNVNDRYEELT
+91 KRNVNDRYSDLT
-103 IVKNARMKQM
+103 SVKNARMKQM
-113 ERMTRLLGTCATYV
+113 ERMTRLLGSTATYV
-127 MYNEIDQKF
+127 MYDELEERF
-136 DYRPIYYF
+136 EYRPIYYF
-144 EPYFGDNPYQP
+144 EPYFGDNPYRP
-155 EAIVYPMMHGHADIS
+155 EAIVYPMMHGHADLS
-170 DTDELMYAYWDAN
+170 DTDELMYAYWDSEL
-183 MHMKFDDNGNVL
+183 HLKFNENGDIL
-195 EEIEHNLGILPFV
+195 EEVQHNLGILPFV

-350 QFYKVEH
+350 DFYRVEY
-357 ALSQTNNLGLP
+357 ALSQVNSLGLP
-368 EPSQFKVD
+368 EVSQFKVD

-399 NLTTQA
+399 NLTTEA

-413 DLTISDAEK
+413 DLSVDDATQ
-422 IIEDNSNTNQPT
+422 IIEENKSVNQTLVVEDESNSQ
-434 VVVDENQSPDKD
+434 E

>member
-1 LEEYHDKR
+1 
-9 NNLMVLTPQEII
+9 MVLTAREII
-21 RDSLSN
+21 QDSLTH

-51 TDQYIEGYFKSDAF
+51 TEQYIEGYFKSDAF

-91 KRNVNDRYEELT
+91 KRNVNDKYLELT
-103 IVKNARMKQM
+103 SVKNARMKQM
-113 ERMTRLLGTCATYV
+113 ERMTRLLGSTATYV
-127 MYNEIDQKF
+127 MYDEMEQRF
-136 DYRPIYYF
+136 EYRPIYYF
-144 EPYFGDNPYQP
+144 EPYFGDNPYRP
-155 EAIVYPMMHGHADIS
+155 EAIVYPMMHGHADLS
-170 DTDELMYAYWDAN
+170 DTDELMYAYWDSEL
-183 MHMKFDDNGNVL
+183 HLKFNENGDIL
-195 EEIEHNLGILPFV
+195 EEVQHNLGVLPFV

-274 LPEGSNYN
+274 LPEGSTYD
-282 IVSPQGN
+282 IVSPEGN
-289 VRDVIE
+289 VEAVIE

-350 QFYKVEH
+350 DFYKVEY
-357 ALSQTNNLGLP
+357 ALSQINNLGLP
-368 EPSQFKVD
+368 EVSQFKVD

-384 TTQDKIMLNE
+384 TPQDKIMLNE

-413 DLTISDAEK
+413 DLTVADAEQ
-422 IIEDNSNTNQPT
+422 IIAANKLVNEVEVVEDDSQDS
-434 VVVDENQSPDKD
+434 DES

>member
-1 LEEYHDKR
+1 
-9 NNLMVLTPQEII
+9 MVFTPREII
-21 RDSLSN
+21 QDSLKN
-27 FKEEQAKARREEVR
+27 FKQEQAKARREEVR

-51 TDQYIEGYFKSDAF
+51 TEQYIESYFNTDAF

-91 KRNVNDRYEELT
+91 KRNVNDKYLELT
-103 IVKNARMKQM
+103 SVKNARMKQM

-127 MYNEIDQKF
+127 MYDEMEQRF
-136 DYRPIYYF
+136 EYRPIYYF
-144 EPYFGDNPYQP
+144 EPYFGDNPYKP
-155 EAIVYPMMHGHADIS
+155 EAIVYPMMHGHADLS
-170 DTDELMYAYWDAN
+170 DTSDLMYAYWDKEICL
-183 MHMKFDDNGNVL
+183 KFDENGNVL
-195 EEIEHNLGILPFV
+195 EEIKHNLGVLPFV

-274 LPEGSNYN
+274 LPEGSSYN
-282 IVSPQGN
+282 IVSPEGN

-311 VTFAQSGGEVPSGIS
+311 VTFAQTGGEVPSGIS

-339 DDKELYRQYEK
+339 DDKELYRQYENE
-350 QFYKVEH
+350 FYKIEY
-357 ALSQTNNLGLP
+357 ALSQTNSLGLP
-368 EPSQFKVD
+368 DPKQFKVD

-394 YKLKH
+394 YRLKH
-399 NLTTQA
+399 NLVTEA
-405 QLLAEENK
+405 QILAEENK
-413 DLTISDAEK
+413 DLSLDDARA
-422 IIEDNSNTNQPT
+422 IIEQNKQVNQT
-434 VVVDENQSPDKD
+434 LVVEDVQNRN